1 MHDIHKNILTVSYIV
16 CNSLDS
22 PLDCGA
28 INAVPLIQPQDRWDM
43 KDFIK
48 IGMFLLALLPPFRGW
63 GAENP
68 SLADGELADGELTE
82 TESESEDEVQRPK
95 PLIKRTPQKKPPPRG
110 HPSVKEGSFISK
122 RVKTGNKTGKQVT
135 FPDAVGIHLYRQV
148 SLEGEAPSMT
158 YQNTLGLLGVDV
170 ADSISP
176 WIHTAAAKAVGLPYK
191 YELFSKSAEEVVPF
205 LEAFW
210 REGGIGLNVTK
221 PYKPVVAHQIDSPL
235 LALNTLFR
243 GNSSTG
249 WEGLS
254 SDGLGF
260 SHAIEAHFGRG
271 RFTHVVILGNG
282 GVVFSL
288 LEALRSQ
295 EKSPRVTVLRRD
307 STRDVALQAVDPEV
321 SFMPFT
327 PTGLREAFSKAPHLT
342 TLLVQAS
349 SAPAA
354 AWEGF
359 KGEIDVFSGG
369 YMDLAYGD
377 RVAPLFSW
385 MKTKGQPCEDG
396 LLMLLEQA
404 RISESAWWGEAP
416 GLIDLLRAMEEVA
429 SSYEALW
436 TQYKP
441 ALQKILI
448 RVEKLSV
455 PWVSPL

>member
-1 MHDIHKNILTVSYIV
+1 
-16 CNSLDS
+16 
-22 PLDCGA
+22 
-28 INAVPLIQPQDRWDM
+28 M

-63 GAENP
+63 GAE
-68 SLADGELADGELTE
+68 SLYLAGGKLEDGELTE
-82 TESESEDEVQRPK
+82 TESDSESDSEADKVQRAK
-95 PLIKRTPQKKPPPRG
+95 PLIKRTPQKKTPPRG

-122 RVKTGNKTGKQVT
+122 RVKTGKQVT
-135 FPDAVGIHLYRQV
+135 FPDAVGIHFYRQV
-148 SLEGEAPSMT
+148 SLEEEAPSMT

-271 RFTHVVILGNG
+271 TFTHVVILGNG

-349 SAPAA
+349 SASDLV
-354 AWEGF
+354 WDDF
-359 KGEIDVFSGG
+359 KGEIDVFSGS

-429 SSYEALW
+429 SSDETLW

-441 ALQKILI
+441 ALQKILT

>member
-1 MHDIHKNILTVSYIV
+1 MHDIHKNILTVGYIV
-16 CNSLDS
+16 CNLLDS

-28 INAVPLIQPQDRWDM
+28 IDAVPLIQPQDRWDM

-48 IGMFLLALLPPFRGW
+48 IGVFLLALLPPFHGW

-110 HPSVKEGSFISK
+110 YPSVKEGSFISK
-122 RVKTGNKTGKQVT
+122 RVNTGKRVT
-135 FPDAVGIHLYRQV
+135 FLDAVGIHLYRQV
-148 SLEGEAPSMT
+148 SLEEEAPSMT
-158 YQNTLGLLGVDV
+158 YQNTLGLLGADV
-170 ADSISP
+170 SRSLSS

-205 LEAFW
+205 LKDFW
-210 REGGIGLNVTK
+210 REGGIGLNVTN
-221 PYKPVVAHQIDSPL
+221 PYKPVVAHQIGSPL
-235 LALNTLFR
+235 AALNTLFR
-243 GNSSTG
+243 GDSSTAG

-254 SDGLGF
+254 SDGVGF
-260 SHAIEAHFGRG
+260 SHAMEVHFGKG
-271 RFTHVVILGNG
+271 EFTHVVILGNG

-288 LEALRSQ
+288 LEVLRNQ
-295 EKSPRVTVLRRD
+295 EKPPRVTVLRRD
-307 STRDVALQAVDPEV
+307 SSRDVALQAVDSEV

-349 SAPAA
+349 SAPDSI
-354 AWEGF
+354 WHDF
-359 KGEIDVFSGG
+359 KGEIDDFSGS
-369 YMDLAYGD
+369 YLDLAYGD

-385 MKTKGQPCEDG
+385 MKAKGRPCEDG

-404 RISESAWWGEAP
+404 RISERAWWGEAP

-455 PWVSPL
+455 PWVSLL